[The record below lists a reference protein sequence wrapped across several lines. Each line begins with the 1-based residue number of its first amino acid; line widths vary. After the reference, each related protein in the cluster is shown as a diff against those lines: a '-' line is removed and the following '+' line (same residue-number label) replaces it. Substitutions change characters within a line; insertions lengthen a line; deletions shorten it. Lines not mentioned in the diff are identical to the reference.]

1 MHAGYH
7 HVDFIF
13 VFGSKTYITAVAG
26 VGICAA
32 LPLLLVVYNPRHH
45 HTCGVLLAY
54 GKQTDIQNI
63 VCLAFFGS
71 DSVSLFKRR
80 AGGIYCAYGGYRVSL
95 VCITFCQPC
104 PELLELR
111 KVSPR

>member
-1 MHAGYH
+1 MYAGYH
-7 HVDFIF
+7 HVDYIF

-26 VGICAA
+26 VGICTA
-32 LPLLLVVYNPRHH
+32 LSLLLVVYNPRHH

-63 VCLAFFGS
+63 VCLAFFFFGS

-80 AGGIYCAYGGYRVSL
+80 TGVYTAHMRDIEYR
-95 VCITFCQPC
+95 
-104 PELLELR
+104 
-111 KVSPR
+111 